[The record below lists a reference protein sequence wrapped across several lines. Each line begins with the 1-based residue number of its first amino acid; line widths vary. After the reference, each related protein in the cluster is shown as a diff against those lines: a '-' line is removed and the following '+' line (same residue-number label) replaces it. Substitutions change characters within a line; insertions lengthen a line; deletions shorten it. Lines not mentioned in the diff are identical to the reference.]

1 MSALTTS
8 WKVASISLRLQA
20 SLLGVGFAL
29 MTCLDDWERILTEPA
44 RALVGLFIHGATAA
58 IIPAVVLAEPKAAR
72 ALKWIG
78 LIGVVIVIAV
88 WGLLL
93 FKETG
98 GVNRHLFREWSALM
112 TFGYAWWFCSKDRY
126 LYAHHEKLMRILPG
140 NPQR

>member
-8 WKVASISLRLQA
+8 WKVASVSLRLQA

-58 IIPAVVLAEPKAAR
+58 IIPAVVLAEPRAAR
-72 ALKWIG
+72 ILKWIG

-93 FKETG
+93 FKEPG
-98 GVNRHLFREWSALM
+98 GVNRHLFREWSALV
-112 TFGYAWWFCSKDRY
+112 TFGYAWWFGSKGGALD
-126 LYAHHEKLMRILPG
+126 AHHEKRMRILPR
-140 NPQR
+140 NLQQ